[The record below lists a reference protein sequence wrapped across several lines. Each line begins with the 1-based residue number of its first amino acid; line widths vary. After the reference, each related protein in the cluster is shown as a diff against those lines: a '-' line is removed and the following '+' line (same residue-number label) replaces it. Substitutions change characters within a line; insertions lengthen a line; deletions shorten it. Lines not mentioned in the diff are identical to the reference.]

1 MAIINRAQPKIDIL
15 GFIKTNLWSIVLA
28 LYIIFSIVYIA
39 RGFYYGTLATVF
51 NNGQQQWYQQAV
63 LQLSSELEKYGCNPL
78 PINLGN
84 DKSISVVNASCVN
97 GGSTQTPATST
108 K

>member
-15 GFIKTNLWSIVLA
+15 GFIKTNLWNIILA
-28 LYIIFSIVYIA
+28 LYILFSLVYIA
-39 RGFYYGTLATVF
+39 RGFYYGTLATVY

-63 LQLSSELEKYGCNPL
+63 LQLADQLGKYGCNPL

-84 DKSISVVNASCVN
+84 DKTISIVNSSCVT
-97 GGSTQTPATST
+97 GSTPTTTIPET